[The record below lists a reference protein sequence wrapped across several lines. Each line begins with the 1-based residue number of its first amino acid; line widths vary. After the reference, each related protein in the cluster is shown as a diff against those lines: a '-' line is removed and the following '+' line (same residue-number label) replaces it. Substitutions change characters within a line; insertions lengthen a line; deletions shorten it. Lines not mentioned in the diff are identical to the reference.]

1 MWRRARHVLAWL
13 PTSVRPRASPP
24 PCLPWSFHLLELD
37 LELDLVLARCW
48 SRELQMLVC
57 PQPPWT
63 GRFRVVFPFFFD
75 LRGATGDPVRI
86 GFLRNQG
93 EKKATEVCRARLPV
107 TRPVPMPS

>member
-1 MWRRARHVLAWL
+1 MLAL
-13 PTSVRPRASPP
+13 VFPSAGAGLGAGPGAGA
-24 PCLPWSFHLLELD
+24 LLEQGVAD
-37 LELDLVLARCW
+37 AGLATAPVDRPISC
-48 SRELQMLVC
+48 
-57 PQPPWT
+57 
-63 GRFRVVFPFFFD
+63 RVPFFFD